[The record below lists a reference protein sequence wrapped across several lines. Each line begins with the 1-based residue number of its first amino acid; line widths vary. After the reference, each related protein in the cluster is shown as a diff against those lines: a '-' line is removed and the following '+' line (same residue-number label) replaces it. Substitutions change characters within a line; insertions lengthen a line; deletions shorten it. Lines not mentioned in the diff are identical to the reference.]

1 MNYKQTS
8 WELVSSGSAGIGVSP
23 VPILSVSAT
32 GGNLYIKDGVAKK
45 THTLNFGYVSAGIGV
60 SVLPV
65 EFTTSFAAFPSF
77 GTRVCSGPGAN
88 KPGSLTLNE
97 FKGECLILSGAA
109 NLLPCV
115 PSGGQAS
122 LIFFGLPSPIG
133 SNWGFWATAASELF
147 EATTSVIPGGVAAAP
162 LMTALNMC
170 SAVGFLAGMVADSTP
185 SAGITFSRGAVL

>member
-1 MNYKQTS
+1 MYKQTS
-8 WELVSSGSAGIGVSP
+8 WELVSSGSAGVGISAEGIVS
-23 VPILSVSAT
+23 LSVT
-32 GGNLYIKDGVAKK
+32 GGNLYVRDGATRK
-45 THTLNFGYVSAGIGV
+45 THTLNFGYISTGVGV

-65 EFTTSFAAFPSF
+65 EFTVGCAAFPSF

-88 KPGSLTLNE
+88 KPGSLTINE

-147 EATTSVIPGGVAAAP
+147 EAAMAIPSGGTAP
-162 LMTALNMC
+162 LITALNMC
-170 SAVGFLAGMVADSTP
+170 SAVGFLAGMMADSTP